1 MNCHPERSEGS
12 AFRGEMQIPRFARN
26 DKGSER
32 NCDRTSMILVFC
44 GTPRFAVPTLE
55 RLVEAGH
62 SVPLAVTQP
71 DRPRGRGM
79 EMAVSPVKDAAIRLG
94 IAVAQPDTI
103 KNNAEFRDQLAAIN
117 PDAIIVVGYGR
128 IIPQWMIDLPRL
140 GNLNLH
146 ASLLPKYRGA
156 APIQWAIAKGES
168 VTGVTTMRIDAGLDT
183 GDILMQREISIAA
196 EDTAETLGPKLASIG
211 ADLMVET
218 LRGLD
223 TGQVRPTP
231 QDHSQATLAPI
242 LKKEDGRMDF
252 ARNASDLFSR
262 LRGFQPWP
270 GAFTTFKSKTLQVHR
285 AQPLQRAVKLT
296 PGDVAVEGM
305 RLFVGC
311 GKNNDRDTD
320 TALELIEIQLEGK
333 RRMTAQ
339 EFINGYRPKS
349 GDHLGE

>member
-1 MNCHPERSEGS
+1 M
-12 AFRGEMQIPRFARN
+12 
-26 DKGSER
+26 
-32 NCDRTSMILVFC
+32 
-44 GTPRFAVPTLE
+44 
-55 RLVEAGH
+55 RLV
-62 SVPLAVTQP
+62 VTQP

-79 EMAVSPVKDAAIRLG
+79 EVSVSPVKDAATRLG
-94 IAVAQPDTI
+94 IAVLQPATI
-103 KNNAEFRDQLAAIN
+103 KNNVEFREQLTAIY

-156 APIQWAIAKGES
+156 APIQWAIASGES

-183 GDILMQREISIAA
+183 GDILMQREIPIGP
-196 EDTAETLGPKLASIG
+196 EDTAETLGPKLASVG

-218 LRGLD
+218 LRGLES
-223 TGQVRPTP
+223 GQVHSAP

-242 LKKEDGRMDF
+242 LKKDDGRMDF
-252 ARNASDLFSR
+252 ARSANDLFNR

-270 GAFTTFKSKTLQVHR
+270 GAFTTFKGKTLQVHR
-285 AQPLQRAVKLT
+285 AQPLQHAGELR
-296 PGDVAVEGM
+296 PGEIAAEGT
-305 RLFVGC
+305 RFFVGC
-311 GKNNDRDTD
+311 GNDKDKNTR
-320 TALELIEIQLEGK
+320 LELVEIQLEGK

-349 GDHLGE
+349 GDDLGQ

>member
-1 MNCHPERSEGS
+1 MPSPLN
-12 AFRGEMQIPRFARN
+12 
-26 DKGSER
+26 
-32 NCDRTSMILVFC
+32 LVFC

-55 RLVEAGH
+55 KLVEADH
-62 SVPLAVTQP
+62 SVPLVVTQP

-79 EMAVSPVKDAAIRLG
+79 EVSVSPVKDAAIRLG
-94 IAVAQPDTI
+94 IAVVQPATI
-103 KNNAEFRDQLAAIN
+103 KNNAEFRDQLAAIR
-117 PDAIIVVGYGR
+117 PDAIVVVGYGR

-156 APIQWAIAKGES
+156 APIQWAIANGES

-183 GDILMQREISIAA
+183 GDILMQREISIGL
-196 EDTAETLGPKLASIG
+196 EDTAETLGPHLAAIG
-211 ADLMVET
+211 ADLMIET
-218 LRGLD
+218 LRRLEN
-223 TGQVRPTP
+223 GQVHPTP

-252 ARNASDLFSR
+252 ARSANDLFNR

-270 GAFTTFKSKTLQVHR
+270 GAFTTFRGKTLQVHR
-285 AQPLQRAVKLT
+285 AQPAQHLAKFMS
-296 PGDVAVEGM
+296 GEIAVEGT

-311 GKNNDRDTD
+311 GKNINTN
-320 TALELIEIQLEGK
+320 TMLELIEIQLEGK
-333 RRMTAQ
+333 RRMTAR

-349 GDHLGE
+349 GEHLGQ